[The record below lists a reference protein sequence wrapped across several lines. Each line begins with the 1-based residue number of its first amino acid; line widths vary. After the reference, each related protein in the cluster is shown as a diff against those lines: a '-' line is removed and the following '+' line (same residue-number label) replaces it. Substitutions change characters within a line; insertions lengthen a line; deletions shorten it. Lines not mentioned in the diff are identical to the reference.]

1 MAWTSSDLT
10 VVETAIRNRLSGGAV
25 ESYSVQGINLRYC
38 TFEELRL
45 LRAEMRREVNATT
58 AKRVTKA
65 SFRYS

>member
-25 ESYSVQGINLRYC
+25 ESYNVQGLNLRYC
-38 TFEELRL
+38 SLDELRK
-45 LRAEMRREVNATT
+45 LRDEIQREVNATT